1 MAKSTYFY
9 SISNVISDEERD
21 TDIKQ
26 AIHNIKEQEA
36 SAGYRQVTDQLHE
49 MGLIVNHK
57 KVLRSMRE
65 MNLLSTAYSKQTRKY
80 NSYKGTVGRIATN
93 RLNRRFST
101 DRPYQKLTTDITELR
116 WGQQSIDERAYFTC
130 LYDLYSGEV
139 LSYDVSLHPTVE
151 FTTNV
156 LKKGISSIPCDLGY
170 RTTIHSD
177 QGFQYQNNEWIK
189 ILKQHQIFQ
198 SMSRKATCLDNAAM
212 ESFFHIMKSEIYYQ
226 RQFKDLT
233 EIKQRLDKWIS
244 YYNNFRTKRK
254 LGGKSPVKYRI
265 LTTQQA
271 A

>member
-9 SISNVISDEERD
+9 SISNVISDEEKD

-57 KVLRSMRE
+57 KVLRLMRE

-156 LKKGISSIPCDLGY
+156 LKKG
-170 RTTIHSD
+170 
-177 QGFQYQNNEWIK
+177 
-189 ILKQHQIFQ
+189 
-198 SMSRKATCLDNAAM
+198 
-212 ESFFHIMKSEIYYQ
+212 
-226 RQFKDLT
+226 
-233 EIKQRLDKWIS
+233 
-244 YYNNFRTKRK
+244 
-254 LGGKSPVKYRI
+254 
-265 LTTQQA
+265 
-271 A
+271 